1 MLDRLQIGTADP
13 NALQDGLG
21 RQLSDLRLSVI
32 DRCNFRCSYCMPA
45 ESVRGKQPFLESRE
59 LLSDKQ
65 LLRIVRVF
73 NALGARKVRLTG
85 GEPLLRPGF
94 TGLVCKIAR
103 LPAVSDLSM
112 TTNGI
117 LLPRLAAGLKA
128 AGLDRITVS
137 LDSLDE
143 EVFARMSGARGSVA
157 EVLEGIRA
165 AEAAGF
171 ERLKINCVVH
181 KGVNDHTVMDLVEH
195 FRGSG
200 HVLRLIEFLDVG
212 SSNQWSRD
220 QVVPGDVWHRR
231 IHQRW
236 PLKPLGRLAPGETAE
251 RYAFVDG
258 QGEIGLI
265 NSITRPFCGA
275 CSRARV
281 TADGTLHTCLFAGDG
296 ISLQAAL
303 DRKDDDRALQSLI
316 GDCWSRRSDRYSE
329 LRHLYPS
336 AGRSPEMYRMGG

>member
-32 DRCNFRCSYCMPA
+32 DRCNFRCGYCMPA
-45 ESVRGKQPFLESRE
+45 DTVRGKQPFLAPQD
-59 LLSDKQ
+59 LLSDDE
-65 LLRIVRVF
+65 LLRIVRAF
-73 NALGARKVRLTG
+73 NALGVRKVRLTG

-94 TGLVCKIAR
+94 AALVRKITE
-103 LPAVSDLSM
+103 LNTVSDLSM
-112 TTNGI
+112 TSNGM
-117 LLPRLAAGLKA
+117 LLPRLASELRA
-128 AGLDRITVS
+128 AGLDRITIS

-143 EVFARMSGARGSVA
+143 TVFARMSGSRGSVA
-157 EVLEGIRA
+157 RVLDGIRA

-171 ERLKINCVVH
+171 DHLKINCVVQ
-181 KGVNDHTVMDLVEH
+181 KGVNDHTVLDLVEH

-212 SSNQWSRD
+212 SSNDWSRD
-220 QVVPGDVWHRR
+220 QVVPGDAWHQR

-236 PLKPLGRLAPGETAE
+236 PLRPLGRPAPGETAE

-281 TADGTLHTCLFAGDG
+281 TAEGTLHTCLFASDG
-296 ISLQAAL
+296 VSLRSPL
-303 DRKDDDRALQSLI
+303 KRDDDRALQSLI
-316 GDCWSRRSDRYSE
+316 GDCWSQRSDRHSE
-329 LRHLYPS
+329 LRHLRPS
-336 AGRSPEMYRMGG
+336 TGHGPEMYRMGG